1 MDHALSPFSHRIAPF
16 GAALTA
22 TLAAA
27 SAGLLVGI
35 GAVARE
41 AVQQGELRRA
51 AMARHSQATWHC
63 NTLHSM
69 KQRDACLKELNAP
82 PPQDVPV
89 AAPRR

>member
-1 MDHALSPFSHRIAPF
+1 MDQTFSPISHWGAPF
-16 GAALTA
+16 GAALTT

-35 GAVARE
+35 GGVARE
-41 AVQQGELRRA
+41 AVHQGELRQA
-51 AMARHSQATWHC
+51 AMARHSQATWRC
-63 NTLHSM
+63 NALRSV

-82 PPQDVPV
+82 PPHEVLL